1 MEQDKNDFRAAFA
14 EDFKRKLHDYPF
26 SDKEVNAFIDAY
38 VENNS
43 KRSEISYTVAQYMPN
58 EIVIKIKPRTVSL
71 SKTILNYS
79 KEFSDKHRS
88 EYANLSE
95 FYKAQDKNYAD
106 DMMAGLDSRPL
117 LTPERDYQ
125 LKFVK
130 TDGKWVL
137 ERDFSYESIVISF
150 EGDIS

>member
-1 MEQDKNDFRAAFA
+1 
-14 EDFKRKLHDYPF
+14 
-26 SDKEVNAFIDAY
+26 
-38 VENNS
+38 
-43 KRSEISYTVAQYMPN
+43 MPN

-88 EYANLSE
+88 EYSNLSE

>member
-1 MEQDKNDFRAAFA
+1 MGGNLEQDKNDFRAAFA

-26 SDKEVNAFIDAY
+26 TDKEVSAFIDAY
-38 VENNS
+38 VENNA

-58 EIVIKIKPRTVSL
+58 EIVI
-71 SKTILNYS
+71 
-79 KEFSDKHRS
+79 
-88 EYANLSE
+88 
-95 FYKAQDKNYAD
+95 YKAQDKNYAD

-130 TDGKWVL
+130 TGGKWVL